1 MIAVSVRR
9 FLIVLP
15 FLIPAS
21 SLAQTIEEKARS
33 CSVCH
38 GEAGIPVEKTT
49 PIIWGQAGG
58 YMYLQLDATS
68 AAPRTPRT
76 RDCGEL
82 YVLCFRQR
90 RSSLCARLGRARP
103 VRRLAY
109 STLSRVAPRRY

>member
-1 MIAVSVRR
+1 MIAVPAHR

-21 SLAQTIEEKARS
+21 SLAQTVEEKARS

-58 YMYLQLDATS
+58 YMYLQLDAYQRGTRPDQQMS
-68 AAPRTPRT
+68 AIVREM
-76 RDCGEL
+76 D
-82 YVLCFRQR
+82 R
-90 RSSLCARLGRARP
+90 RR
-103 VRRLAY
+103 
-109 STLSRVAPRRY
+109 